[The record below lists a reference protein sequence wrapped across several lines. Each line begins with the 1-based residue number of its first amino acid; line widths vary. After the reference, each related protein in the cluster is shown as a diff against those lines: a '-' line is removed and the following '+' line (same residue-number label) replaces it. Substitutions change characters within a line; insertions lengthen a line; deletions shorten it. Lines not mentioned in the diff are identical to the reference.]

1 MDRLIELGQL
11 LDWYGAFLTERQRSL
26 VRQYTNEDCSLTEIA
41 EREGISR
48 QAVRDAIHK
57 AEAELKDMEEK
68 LGLIASNQSMRALIK
83 ALGETQLTIQQKN
96 LLDQLMELVS
106 EEDDGV

>member
-1 MDRLIELGQL
+1 MDRFIELGQL

-26 VRQYTNEDCSLTEIA
+26 VCQYAYEDCSLGEIA

-48 QAVRDAIHK
+48 QAVRDAIKK
-57 AEAELKDMEEK
+57 AEAELRNMEEK
-68 LGLIASNQSMRALIK
+68 LGMMETNGRLRRLLAQMR
-83 ALGETQLTIQQKN
+83 ETQLNERQKE
-96 LLDQLMELVS
+96 LLRQIGELVS

>member
-11 LDWYGAFLTERQRSL
+11 LGWYGAFLTERQRSL
-26 VRQYTNEDCSLTEIA
+26 VRQYADEDCSLGEIA

-48 QAVRDAIHK
+48 QAVRDAIKK
-57 AEAELKDMEEK
+57 AEAELRDMEDK
-68 LGLIASNQSMRALIK
+68 LGLIETNEKMRRLIGQ
-83 ALGETQLTIQQKN
+83 LGQTRLDEQQKD
-96 LLDQLMELVS
+96 LLRQIEELVS

>member
-57 AEAELKDMEEK
+57 AEAELKDMEDK
-68 LGLIASNQSMRALIK
+68 LGLIATYQSMRALLIE
-83 ALGETQLTIQQKN
+83 LNRTQLTSQQKN
-96 LLDQLMELVS
+96 LIDQLTELVS
-106 EEDDGV
+106 EEYDGV

>member
-1 MDRLIELGQL
+1 MDRLVELGQL

-26 VRQYTNEDCSLTEIA
+26 VRQYAFEDCSLGEIA

-48 QAVRDAIHK
+48 QAVRDAIKK
-57 AEAELKDMEEK
+57 AEAELRNMEEK
-68 LGLIASNQSMRALIK
+68 LALIATNEKRRSLLKELS
-83 ALGETQLTIQQKN
+83 ETRLDERQKGLLRQL
-96 LLDQLMELVS
+96 EGLVS